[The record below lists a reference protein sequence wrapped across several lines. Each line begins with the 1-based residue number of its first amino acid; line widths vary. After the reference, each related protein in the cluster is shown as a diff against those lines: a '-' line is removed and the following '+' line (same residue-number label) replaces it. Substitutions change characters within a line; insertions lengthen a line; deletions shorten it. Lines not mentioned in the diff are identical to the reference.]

1 MVPFDPR
8 SQSIGIAPA
17 GRPVIEWSM
26 TEPPLIL
33 YGMGSPNVR
42 KVGIMLEELGLDY
55 ALRHVSVFSGA
66 QFDAGFLALNPLGKV
81 PVLVDRAEDITLF
94 ESGAILFYL
103 AERHG
108 AFLPAAGPARYAAM
122 QWLMVQM
129 ASIGPMFG
137 QHTHFSLLPAGSEP
151 YATARYAAQVE
162 RLYRLLDD
170 RLATHDWIAGDSYSI
185 ADIATYPWALYLER
199 HGFSAADHPALTRWC
214 ERIGARPAIAR
225 SAVRF
230 AEAFDAPTRDDIRA
244 ATAEALDRFFVRPAH
259 APPVD
264 YAKAMRGG

>member
-1 MVPFDPR
+1 
-8 SQSIGIAPA
+8 
-17 GRPVIEWSM
+17 M
-26 TEPPLIL
+26 TQDSLTL

-42 KVGIMLEELGLDY
+42 KVGIMLEELGLAY
-55 ALRHVSVFSGA
+55 ELRHVCVFSGE
-66 QFDAGFLALNPLGKV
+66 QFDPAFQALNPLGKV
-81 PVLVDRAEDITLF
+81 PVLVDSAAGATIF

-108 AFLPAAGPARYAAM
+108 ALLPAAGLARYETM

-151 YATARYAAQVE
+151 YSAARYKAQAE

-170 RLATHDWIAGDSYSI
+170 RLAVRDWIAGDAYSI

-199 HGFSAADHPALTRWC
+199 HGFSPADHPALGRWA

-225 SAVRF
+225 SAARF
-230 AEAFDAPTRDDIRA
+230 AEAFDVPTRDDIRI
-244 ATAEALDRFFVRPAH
+244 ATPRELDRFFVRPAD
-259 APPVD
+259 APVVD
-264 YAKAMRGG
+264 YASAIRGG